1 MFPMADFVS
10 LRYERATLMMD
21 TLIWYHIGEILM
33 LTWWLLIIL
42 VVGWGGGWA
51 ADDALRRWIH
61 SSPDGDEDGRKAR
74 PWVSHRGPLLTDS
87 LD

>member
-1 MFPMADFVS
+1 MFPMADFVG

-51 ADDALRRWIH
+51 ADMR
-61 SSPDGDEDGRKAR
+61 
-74 PWVSHRGPLLTDS
+74 
-87 LD
+87 